1 MAKENVEIEKHSSP
15 EQLIDSLEDRLD
27 SSSRDELS
35 LHLKNGCQVCNDS
48 LIFYERMFSAIQSLR
63 WQSPT
68 PSIHKRAVS
77 QFSLYYPEK
86 VKTKTKILP
95 LFRPAFIGFVL
106 LALVVFTFLFT
117 LNPAVVNAGYVENLT
132 GQVEVLNPS
141 TGKWNKVVQGQRLPV
156 SASIRT
162 LSNAQVTIAFPG
174 GEKMMLSAGSEVR
187 LESIVKSQGLWEISL
202 SQISGLTENLTSSS
216 TSAFVIKTMAGEV
229 NGSQAHFLMAI
240 AADGSVTT
248 DVFEGEINTLSHYEK
263 SIVNSG
269 QTLVFP
275 SNKFATMGT
284 PFIRDTAIAPSF
296 TPMHLDIATKTPNA
310 NGNQGRTPTPKPD
323 PTKKNTPG
331 NSSSSNNSDS
341 SCTAGNSNGN
351 GNSENANNSPE
362 SCNQ

>member
-1 MAKENVEIEKHSSP
+1 MEIEKHSSP
-15 EQLIDSLEDRLD
+15 EQLIDFLEDRLHP
-27 SSSRDELS
+27 SSREELS
-35 LHLKNGCQVCNDS
+35 LHLKTGCQVCNDS
-48 LIFYERMFSAIQSLR
+48 LVLYERMFSAIQSLH
-63 WQSPT
+63 WPAPT
-68 PSIHKRAVS
+68 HSIHKKAVS

-86 VKTKTKILP
+86 VKTKPKMLP
-95 LFRPAFIGFVL
+95 LFRPAFIGFAF

-117 LNPAVVNAGYVENLT
+117 LNLGVVNAGYIENVI
-132 GQVEVLNPS
+132 GQVEVFNPS
-141 TGKWNKVVQGQRLPV
+141 TGKWNPVVQGQTLPID
-156 SASIRT
+156 ATIRT
-162 LSNAQVTIAFPG
+162 LSNSQVTISFPG
-174 GEKMMLSAGSEVR
+174 GERTMLSAESEVY
-187 LESIVKSQGLWEISL
+187 LESIVKSHGLWEISL
-202 SQISGLTENLTSSS
+202 EQVNGQTENQTSSS
-216 TSAFVIKTMAGEV
+216 TAAFIIKTMAGV
-229 NGSQAHFLMAI
+229 INGSKAHFLMAI

-248 DVFEGEINTLSHYEK
+248 DVFEGEINTLSHSEK
-263 SIVNSG
+263 SIVHSG

-296 TPMHLDIATKTPNA
+296 TPMHLDKATKTPNT

-341 SCTAGNSNGN
+341 SCTPSNSNGN